1 MLQRCKFGAEPHVKG
16 FMIRHQKL
24 LGLGDE
30 DVGILQQLKDA
41 GL

>member
-1 MLQRCKFGAEPHVKG
+1 VKD
-16 FMIRHQKL
+16 FMIRHQRM

-30 DVGILQQLKDA
+30 DIKILQQLKDA